1 MSLLSWL
8 NWYKAPT
15 QPFLPDP
22 NKEGSHEPGPKC
34 DCDNAAVYLS
44 NFFDSCLQSP
54 FGKQAVCLMLTVCK
68 LLATNFGKQLNLA
81 NSLVFAKFAKLK

>member
-22 NKEGSHEPGPKC
+22 NKEGSHE
-34 DCDNAAVYLS
+34 AAV
-44 NFFDSCLQSP
+44 SCEAANEEIARVSSGIFWWQKMPKSIL
-54 FGKQAVCLMLTVCK
+54 

-81 NSLVFAKFAKLK
+81 NSLVFAKLK